1 MDFLINGI
9 IDITLFIVFYLFLK
23 NFLSSYIKKKAENLA
38 TKEDIGIIT
47 KITES
52 TKAFILSKLHI
63 SQTRYVKEYELL
75 ETLCDKLVDLQ
86 YATRNLRPP
95 IDFRDTKKSEEE
107 IKIERLNV
115 YQKAISEF
123 CLLIEKKKPFYPKDI
138 NEKLT
143 KIRDDTWK
151 EATEYRLDIDKE
163 NGIKYWER
171 AEQNSVAIEKR
182 SNDAIDSI
190 RNRIQYWEEFDNK

>member
-1 MDFLINGI
+1 M
-9 IDITLFIVFYLFLK
+9 LFR
-23 NFLSSYIKKKAENLA
+23 S
-38 TKEDIGIIT
+38 
-47 KITES
+47 
-52 TKAFILSKLHI
+52 
-63 SQTRYVKEYELL
+63 
-75 ETLCDKLVDLQ
+75 
-86 YATRNLRPP
+86 
-95 IDFRDTKKSEEE
+95 
-107 IKIERLNV
+107 
-115 YQKAISEF
+115 
-123 CLLIEKKKPFYPKDI
+123 KKKPFYPKDI

-182 SNDAIDSI
+182 TNDAIDSI